1 MDLAASLLA
10 RESASGSVDALVEA
24 MKVRT
29 DRIGTISVLF
39 WFFFRVASV
48 RLADF
53 RFPRPRPRRK
63 NDEDDSRRAR
73 VSAACRRCSVRG
85 ARRGGHRPRGGGRGV
100 LRRLI
105 FEPVQLLS
113 GPARAVQQTAVL
125 QILHRL
131 PELRVLHF
139 RADHLPCRNASTR
152 PFAVAIARVSR
163 QSAHPRKTRR
173 EGAE

>member
-73 VSAACRRCSVRG
+73 VSVMITSSCVRILTRLLLVEFRVETSSSAA
-85 ARRGGHRPRGGGRGV
+85 
-100 LRRLI
+100 
-105 FEPVQLLS
+105 FLL
-113 GPARAVQQTAVL
+113 
-125 QILHRL
+125 
-131 PELRVLHF
+131 
-139 RADHLPCRNASTR
+139 RNANAAADRLRHSFCSFFGGSIFLFQTNLSL
-152 PFAVAIARVSR
+152 SR
-163 QSAHPRKTRR
+163 TC
-173 EGAE
+173 